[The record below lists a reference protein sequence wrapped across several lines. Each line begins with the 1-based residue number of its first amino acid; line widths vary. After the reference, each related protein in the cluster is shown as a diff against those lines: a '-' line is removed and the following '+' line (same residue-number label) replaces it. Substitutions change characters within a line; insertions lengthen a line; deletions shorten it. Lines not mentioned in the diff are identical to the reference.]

1 MRLPD
6 PDATRV
12 VLIGVAE
19 YQHFPPLPAVRNNL
33 TKLAK
38 LFRSPLG
45 GGLPDRH
52 CTTVLNPT
60 DIVSA
65 LDPVHRAASEASD
78 TLVVYFAGHGMPM
91 SDGSLR
97 LAVRNSERGRKQY
110 ASVAFDDLRAEVLD
124 SMAANKVVILDC
136 CYSGAALQGFMGST
150 DEVADGTII
159 EGTYVMTASAATQA
173 AMAPPHAPLTA
184 FTGEL
189 VKAIAKGIA
198 GVPDPLDM
206 SSLYRHVHGQLK
218 SQGMPLPQQR
228 ASGLGHDIAL
238 FHNKWRQ
245 PTEKPTLSTKREEWF
260 REIHHELL
268 GRLRDVSAFA
278 QGKLRPE
285 FGDSTLIRSLLVAR
299 IATQLAQGKST
310 TVISG
315 MLASSGVFATPHPNA
330 DELCEL
336 ITEVQ
341 FAYETDGLANSVS
354 SLGGLGLSPWAPEST
369 YILLIEYWAAQ
380 RGRSMPRPRVERELS
395 ELWDTADTRVLS
407 AISSLPPLPL
417 ATYPDLWKKMKAEPD
432 LRVGTITATML
443 GERGGSDRA
452 WEHWMSTRPWSTLKA
467 RHLVQ
472 LGGDLVRCKEAQQ
485 TLAQY
490 VHLTPADHNSRA
502 VFVRAAEIIDE
513 QLKDIELAIES
524 MSDIEY
530 DLLRERTADE
540 HFQDGC
546 LATFSKHLLKRS
558 QFFTPFEEH
567 KMNHGTWAAIPWW
580 SLVVHSKQEQRAV
593 EDFLKRGGLQLGVHT
608 ASPDAEEL
616 VISCEEPGLGPS
628 WTAARLIFDLRDV
641 VHACEVLLLGR
652 RQSVVVDFLTE
663 HINEW
668 DDRQVHLAGSLDL
681 ALGPEIGAKLTDVA
695 TCALRRLL
703 PGSSG
708 PALYHDGVPALDR
721 LLSSS
726 RLPKIA
732 RCPR

>member
-1 MRLPD
+1 M
-6 PDATRV
+6 
-12 VLIGVAE
+12 LIGVDE
-19 YQHFPPLPAVRNNL
+19 YQHLPPLPAVRNNL
-33 TKLAK
+33 TELAK

-45 GGLPDRH
+45 GGLPARH
-52 CTTVLNPT
+52 CTMVLNPT
-60 DIVSA
+60 DIDSA

-78 TLVVYFAGHGMPM
+78 TLVVYFAGHGMPL

-136 CYSGAALQGFMGST
+136 CYSGAALEGFMGST
-150 DEVADGTII
+150 DEVADETII

-173 AMAPPHAPLTA
+173 AMAPPDAPLTA

-189 VKAIAKGIA
+189 IKAITNGIA
-198 GVPDPLDM
+198 EAPDPLGM
-206 SSLYRHVHGQLK
+206 SSLYRYVHGQLK

-238 FHNKWRQ
+238 FHNKWRP
-245 PTEKPTLSTKREEWF
+245 PTEKPTLSVKREEWF

-268 GRLRDVSAFA
+268 KRLRDVSALA
-278 QGKLRPE
+278 QDQLRPE
-285 FGDSTLIRSLLVAR
+285 FGDSRLIRSLLVAR
-299 IATQLAQGKST
+299 IAVQLAQGKST
-310 TVISG
+310 TTISG
-315 MLASSGVFATPHPNA
+315 MLSSSGVFAAPCPTA
-330 DELCEL
+330 DELSEL
-336 ITEVQ
+336 IAEVQ
-341 FAYETDGLANSVS
+341 FAYEADGLAHSVPI
-354 SLGGLGLSPWAPEST
+354 LGGLGLFPWAPEGT
-369 YILLIEYWAAQ
+369 YMLLSEYWAAQ
-380 RGRSMPRPRVERELS
+380 RGRTMPRPRVERELS

-407 AISSLPPLPL
+407 AHSSLPSLPL
-417 ATYPDLWKKMKAEPD
+417 AAYPDPWKKLKAEPD
-432 LRVGTITATML
+432 LRVRTVTAMML
-443 GERGGSDRA
+443 GEHGGGSRA

-472 LGGDLVRCKEAQQ
+472 LGGDLVRCKAAQRA
-485 TLAQY
+485 LAQY
-490 VHLTPADHNSRA
+490 VDLAPAGHHSRA
-502 VFVRAAEIIDE
+502 VFVRAAEIIEE
-513 QLKDIELAIES
+513 QLKDIALAIES
-524 MSDIEY
+524 MSAIEY

-558 QFFTPFEEH
+558 QVFTPFEEH

-580 SLVVHSKQEQRAV
+580 SLVVHGRQEQRAV
-593 EDFLKRGGLQLGVHT
+593 EDFLKRGGLQLGV
-608 ASPDAEEL
+608 AAESLDADEL
-616 VISCEEPGLGPS
+616 VISCEEPDLGPS
-628 WTAARLIFDLRDV
+628 WIAARIIFDLRDV
-641 VHACEVLLLGR
+641 VQACEVLLLGR

-663 HINEW
+663 HIDEW
-668 DDRQVHLAGSLDL
+668 GDRQVYLARSLDL
-681 ALGPEIGAKLTDVA
+681 SLGPEIGATLTDVA

-708 PALYHDGVPALDR
+708 PPLHHDGVPALDR

>member
-1 MRLPD
+1 M
-6 PDATRV
+6 
-12 VLIGVAE
+12 LIGVDE

-33 TKLAK
+33 TELAK

-45 GGLPDRH
+45 GSLPARH

-60 DIVSA
+60 DINST
-65 LDPVHRAASEASD
+65 LDPVHQAASEASD
-78 TLVVYFAGHGMPM
+78 TLVVYFAGHGLRL
-91 SDGSLR
+91 SDGSFR

-124 SMAANKVVILDC
+124 STAANKVVILDC
-136 CYSGAALQGFMGST
+136 CYSGAALEGFMGST
-150 DEVADGTII
+150 DGVADETSI

-173 AMAPPHAPLTA
+173 AMAPPGAPLTA

-189 VKAIAKGIA
+189 VKALANGIA
-198 GVPDPLDM
+198 EAPDPLDM
-206 SSLYRHVHGQLK
+206 SSLYKYVHGQLK

-228 ASGLGHDIAL
+228 ARGLGHDIAL
-238 FHNKWRQ
+238 FHNNWC
-245 PTEKPTLSTKREEWF
+245 PPSEKPTLSTKREEWF

-268 GRLRDVSAFA
+268 GRLRDVSAFT
-278 QGKLRPE
+278 QDQLRPE
-285 FGDSTLIRSLLVAR
+285 LGDTALIRSLLVAQ
-299 IATQLAQGKST
+299 IAVQLTQGKST
-310 TVISG
+310 TTISDT
-315 MLASSGVFATPHPNA
+315 LSSSGVFATPRPNA
-330 DELCEL
+330 DELSEL

-354 SLGGLGLSPWAPEST
+354 FLGGLGLFPWTPEST
-369 YILLIEYWAAQ
+369 YMLLIEYWAAQ
-380 RGRSMPRPRVERELS
+380 RGRTMPRPHVERELS

-407 AISSLPPLPL
+407 AISSLPSLPL
-417 ATYPDLWKKMKAEPD
+417 VTYPDPWEKLKAEPD
-432 LRVGTITATML
+432 LRVGTVTAMML
-443 GERGGSDRA
+443 GERGGGDRA

-472 LGGDLVRCKEAQQ
+472 LGGDLVRCKKAQQ

-490 VHLTPADHNSRA
+490 VDLAPADHNSRA
-502 VFVRAAEIIDE
+502 VFVRAAEIIEE
-513 QLKDIELAIES
+513 QLKDIKLAIES
-524 MSDIEY
+524 MSAIEY

-558 QFFTPFEEH
+558 QVFTPFEEH

-580 SLVVHSKQEQRAV
+580 SLVVHGKQEQRAV
-593 EDFLKRGGLQLGVHT
+593 EDFLKRGGLQLGVR
-608 ASPDAEEL
+608 AESPDADEL

-628 WTAARLIFDLRDV
+628 WIAARLIFDLRDV
-641 VHACEVLLLGR
+641 VQACEVLLLGR
-652 RQSVVVDFLTE
+652 RQSVVVDFLSE

-668 DDRQVHLAGSLDL
+668 DDRQMHLAGSLDL
-681 ALGPEIGAKLTDVA
+681 SLGPEIGATLTDVA

-708 PALYHDGVPALDR
+708 PPLHHDGVPALDR
-721 LLSSS
+721 ILSSS

>member
-33 TKLAK
+33 TELAE

-45 GGLPDRH
+45 GDLPDRH

-60 DIVSA
+60 DIDSA

-78 TLVVYFAGHGMPM
+78 TLVVYFAGHGMPL

-110 ASVAFDDLRAEVLD
+110 ASVSFDDLRAEVLD

-136 CYSGAALQGFMGST
+136 CYSGAALEGFMGSA
-150 DEVADGTII
+150 DEVADETII

-173 AMAPPHAPLTA
+173 AMAPPDAPLTA
-184 FTGEL
+184 FTGAL
-189 VKAIAKGIA
+189 VKAISNGIA

-238 FHNKWRQ
+238 FHNKWR
-245 PTEKPTLSTKREEWF
+245 PLTEKPTLSTKREEWF

-268 GRLRDVSAFA
+268 GRLRDVSAFT

-285 FGDSTLIRSLLVAR
+285 FGDPELIRSLLVAR
-299 IATQLAQGKST
+299 IAVQLAQGKT
-310 TVISG
+310 TTTISG

-354 SLGGLGLSPWAPEST
+354 SPGGLGLFPWAPEST
-369 YILLIEYWAAQ
+369 YMLLIEYWAAQ
-380 RGRSMPRPRVERELS
+380 RGRTMPRPRVERELG
-395 ELWDTADTRVLS
+395 ELWDTAAPRVLS
-407 AISSLPPLPL
+407 AISSLPSLPL
-417 ATYPDLWKKMKAEPD
+417 VTYPDPWKKMKAEPD
-432 LRVGTITATML
+432 LRVGTVIATML
-443 GERGGSDRA
+443 GVRSGGDRA
-452 WEHWMSTRPWSTLKA
+452 WEHWMSTRSWSTLKA
-467 RHLVQ
+467 RHLVE
-472 LGGDLVRCKEAQQ
+472 LGGDLVRCKGAQQ
-485 TLAQY
+485 ALAQY
-490 VHLTPADHNSRA
+490 VDLTPADHNSRA
-502 VFVRAAEIIDE
+502 VFVRAAELIEE
-513 QLKDIELAIES
+513 QLKAVELAIES
-524 MSDIEY
+524 MSAIES

-558 QFFTPFEEH
+558 QVFTPFEEH

-580 SLVVHSKQEQRAV
+580 SLVVHGKQGQRAV
-593 EDFLKRGGLQLGVHT
+593 EDFLKRGGLQIGVR
-608 ASPDAEEL
+608 AESPDADEL

-628 WTAARLIFDLRDV
+628 WIAARLVFDLRDV
-641 VHACEVLLLGR
+641 VQACEVLLLGR

-681 ALGPEIGAKLTDVA
+681 ALGPEIGAKLTNVA

-703 PGSSG
+703 AGSSG